1 MASYESDS
9 SCDSSALSCSSD
21 LDFLMASVAFNRSA
35 PYQFEPHYQKKK
47 FKKKVFENEHCKFNL
62 I

>member
-9 SCDSSALSCSSD
+9 SCDSSASSCSSD
-21 LDFLMASVAFNRSA
+21 LDFLMASVVFNRSA
-35 PYQFEPHYQKKK
+35 PFQFKPQLSKEEI
-47 FKKKVFENEHCKFNL
+47 KKKVFENEHCKFKL

>member
-1 MASYESDS
+1 MANYESDS
-9 SCDSSALSCSSD
+9 SCDSSASSCSSD

-35 PYQFEPHYQKKK
+35 PFQFEPQLSKEEI
-47 FKKKVFENEHCKFNL
+47 KKKVFESEHCKFKL

>member
-9 SCDSSALSCSSD
+9 NCDSSASSCSSD
-21 LDFLMASVAFNRSA
+21 FDFLMASVAFNRSA
-35 PYQFEPHYQKKK
+35 PFQFEPQLSKEEI
-47 FKKKVFENEHCKFNL
+47 KKKVFENKHCKFKL

>member
-9 SCDSSALSCSSD
+9 SCDSSASSD

-35 PYQFEPHYQKKK
+35 PYQFEPQLSKKK
-47 FKKKVFENEHCKFNL
+47 LKKKVFENEHCKFKL

>member
-9 SCDSSALSCSSD
+9 SCDSSASSCSSD

-35 PYQFEPHYQKKK
+35 PYLFEPQLSKEEIKKNS
-47 FKKKVFENEHCKFNL
+47 F
-62 I
+62 

>member
-9 SCDSSALSCSSD
+9 SCDSSASSCSSD

-35 PYQFEPHYQKKK
+35 PYQFEPQLSKEEIKKKK
-47 FKKKVFENEHCKFNL
+47 FLKTNTVSLN
-62 I
+62 